1 MTAAMG
7 EDLFGEPTGF
17 SIQQHGHK
25 DMVEASAF
33 NSYGTRFALGSA
45 DGKIKVFDRLR
56 NGSWGLCDTWA
67 AHNAE
72 VLELHWWPP
81 TIHPNMLGSIS
92 TDGKFRLWAEDP
104 TIPPLNGRRFNPK
117 GNRPV
122 YELRSASRAPFLSF
136 DIKHNPELRHTF
148 LALLDR
154 DAMLTVYENDEPENM
169 TSWTQIDQFLVCEKP
184 ARGEEVAFKVAFDP
198 NLEPSYN
205 AIREGVPRDSLSL
218 IVAGMN
224 TARIWRTKVISHDV
238 SLGSGSSR
246 EFYRAAD
253 LPDHK
258 SLVRDVAWA
267 AGSIRGYDI
276 CATVCKDG
284 IVRVFE
290 VRTPPKDGLEAADAP
305 YGAYPS
311 NKASNPSRM
320 SVELK
325 NGPSGIGAGLATV
338 RSGPGGNRQS
348 GAVSM
353 AGQVPHVVKEMT
365 KLDGH
370 HGPVWRCQF
379 DDDGQMLGTT
389 GDDGKLLLW
398 RRQPS
403 GQWALNGELAM
414 KRENRPIA

>member
-1 MTAAMG
+1 M
-7 EDLFGEPTGF
+7 
-17 SIQQHGHK
+17 I
-25 DMVEASAF
+25 
-33 NSYGTRFALGSA
+33 
-45 DGKIKVFDRLR
+45 
-56 NGSWGLCDTWA
+56 
-67 AHNAE
+67 
-72 VLELHWWPP
+72 
-81 TIHPNMLGSIS
+81 GSIS

-122 YELRSASRAPFLSF
+122 FELRSASRAPYLSF

-148 LALLDR
+148 VALVDR
-154 DAMLTVYENDEPENM
+154 DALVTVYENDEPENM
-169 TSWTQIDQFLVCEKP
+169 NNWNQLDAFNCCEKP
-184 ARGEEVAFKVAFDP
+184 ARGEEVSFKVSFDP
-198 NLEPSYN
+198 NLEPAYT
-205 AIREGVPRDSLSL
+205 AIREGIPRDSLSL

-224 TARIWRTKVISHDV
+224 TARIWRTRVISHDV

-246 EFYRAAD
+246 EFYCAAD
-253 LPDHK
+253 LPGHK

-276 CATVCKDG
+276 CATVSKDG
-284 IVRVFE
+284 LVRVFE
-290 VRTPPKDGLEAADAP
+290 VRTPPKDGQDAADAT
-305 YGAYPS
+305 YGGYPA
-311 NKASNPSRM
+311 NKAGNPSRT

-325 NGPSGIGAGLATV
+325 TGPSGIGAGLATV
-338 RSGPGGNRQS
+338 RLGPGGNRQ
-348 GAVSM
+348 
-353 AGQVPHVVKEMT
+353 AGTASVAGVVPHVVKEMT

-398 RRQPS
+398 RRRPN

-414 KRENRPIA
+414 KREDRPVA